1 MAYELDTNPVT
12 SSRELY
18 KDGRQ
23 SKWGDLLPLPADKK

>member
-1 MAYELDTNPVT
+1 MTYELDTNPFT
-12 SSRELY
+12 SRELY